1 MSLTGPVPPLR
12 TSLVSRKKSMRSV
25 NRKAVL
31 TILITLVMLGSAF
44 ALLATSQPAM
54 ATSPPYTVEF
64 NEQGLSGVP
73 WTVTFDSI
81 THTTYGNST
90 TFAVANGTYSYT
102 ISTGSGFTPSIS
114 SGSITVAGAKVLQN
128 ITFSVPTYAVT
139 FTVALPSPAEIIFAG
154 QASAAGAT
162 NPVFD
167 VANGTYGYHI
177 SYQGVTG
184 YEPVSGS
191 VTVNG
196 SAVSKTLT
204 LTSVPAAKTYS
215 VNFLASGVPATDHFV
230 ISTFLA
236 DQNGSDAVAPL
247 VTSAATGASS
257 TSVSLSNGTYD
268 YYAAVNVTG
277 YYSTNEFGTFTVSG
291 SSVTIPTISFV
302 TGAYP
307 VTVSETGLTGE
318 IWGSTFDSM
327 TLWSSGTSMVFSV
340 LSGTYTYSIASIP
353 DFSVSPAS
361 GSVSVSAASNV
372 PITFIAVHA
381 YPVTFSEKGL
391 PIGTKWYIDQSGLYN
406 SSTTSSLKIGGS
418 FDLPNGTYSYS
429 IGTSPGFVSSP
440 ASGKYTVNGAAV
452 RVNITFTDAI
462 YTVNFVPKGLYT
474 WASFN
479 TTLNGFTQTAKDSSM
494 AFYQVNGTYTFDIS
508 AIPTHFT
515 LQSAATAKI
524 YINGSLLTETVKFL
538 AENFTL
544 NFTETSLPQYS
555 NWTVTI
561 DGVSH
566 SSVTPYIL
574 VNLPDGSYTY
584 TVASPTGF
592 IASPDTGSV
601 VVNNASVFTH
611 IAFSPINTA
620 TYTVTFFESG
630 LASGAAWSVTFNGAA
645 ESSTTNTIA
654 FTEPNGTYTF
664 SLSAPS
670 GYTVSPSSGAL
681 VVQGKEM
688 VQDIA
693 FAVPNTF
700 TVTFQESGLASG
712 AAWSVTLNGHTETS
726 TTNSVVFSG
735 INGSYSYIINNVSG
749 YKLLG
754 NSKGTGNSA
763 QGISMTFVAN
773 TPTSIWG
780 TYEWYIIGGV
790 VVVFVLYLV
799 FRGGEKDEEEK
810 SGKGRYK

>member
-12 TSLVSRKKSMRSV
+12 TSLVLRKKSMRSV

-44 ALLATSQPAM
+44 AFLATSQPVSA
-54 ATSPPYTVEF
+54 ATPPYTVEF

-81 THTTYGNST
+81 THTTTGNST
-90 TFAVANGTYSYT
+90 SFAVANGTYSYT
-102 ISTGSGFTPSIS
+102 ISTGSGYNPSSS
-114 SGSITVAGAKVLQN
+114 SGSITVAGAKAYENV
-128 ITFSVPTYAVT
+128 TFSVPTYAVT
-139 FTVALPSPAEIIFAG
+139 FTVTLPSPAELIFAG
-154 QASAAGAT
+154 QASAPGAT
-162 NPVFD
+162 NPVFN
-167 VANGTYGYHI
+167 VANGTFPYHI
-177 SYQGVTG
+177 SFQGVTG
-184 YEPVSGS
+184 YEPVSGT

-204 LTSVPAAKTYS
+204 LTTVPAAETFG
-215 VNFLASGVPATDHFV
+215 VNFLASGVPSTDHFSV
-230 ISTFLA
+230 SVFPA
-236 DQNGSDAVAPL
+236 GQNGSNAVAPT
-247 VTSAATGASS
+247 VVSAATGA
-257 TSVSLSNGTYD
+257 TSVSSAFVNGTYD
-268 YYAAVNVTG
+268 YLSSMNVTG
-277 YYSTNEFGTFTVSG
+277 YYATNEFGTFSVSG
-291 SSVTIPTISFV
+291 SSVTVNTVSFV
-302 TGAYP
+302 TGAYG
-307 VTVSETGLTGE
+307 VTISETGLAGPV
-318 IWGSTFDSM
+318 WGATFDSM
-327 TLWSSGTSMVFSV
+327 TMWTSGSSMSFSV
-340 LSGTYTYSIASIP
+340 LAGSYTYSIFAIP
-353 DFSVSPAS
+353 DFKVSPAS
-361 GSVSVSAASNV
+361 GSVSVSAATSV
-372 PITFIAVHA
+372 PITFSSVPVYA
-381 YPVTFSEKGL
+381 VTFNEKGL
-391 PIGTKWYIDQSGLYN
+391 PTGVAWYIDQSGLYN

-418 FDLPNGTYSYS
+418 FSEPNGTYTFS
-429 IGTSPGFVSSP
+429 IGDSPGFISTPST
-440 ASGKYTVNGAAV
+440 GTYKVNGAAV
-452 RVNITFTDAI
+452 TVNITFTDAI
-462 YTVNFVPKGLYT
+462 YTANFVPKGLYT
-474 WASFN
+474 WASYN
-479 TTLNGFTQTAKDSSM
+479 TTLNGFVQTAQDASM
-494 AFYQVNGTYTFDIS
+494 AFYQVNGTFNFTIS
-508 AIPTHFT
+508 AVPTHFT
-515 LQSAATAKI
+515 LVSPATGKI
-524 YINGSLLTETVKFL
+524 YVNGSLITETVKFL

-630 LASGAAWSVTFNGAA
+630 LPSGTSWSVTFNGAA